1 MRRSGRAGLIRR
13 RLRHAYAPTRRCAT
27 GPSKRRS
34 GVHAVAAAAL
44 RGRALLPVAHADLD
58 VAREAVDVPGA
69 CIDLLTFSSCCTWH
83 RGPGLMSVG
92 VRVATAAVRY
102 GRPVEELHEVA
113 VGMRHWGSN
122 GLIGVTPRPLIDGTT
137 GRLRYARSADFG
149 HEPHRRLGIIPPPR
163 QLACGHR
170 NLAQTC
176 SQTDAV
182 VAPGAKTPPHA
193 AHHSAAIPAAVMCA
207 PRGV

>member
-27 GPSKRRS
+27 GPSKRGSCRS
-34 GVHAVAAAAL
+34 GCRASRTRASSSRACRSRCSAGGRRRPRRLHRFVNILLMLHMAPRPGAHERRRPSRDGGGVLRPPGRGAA
-44 RGRALLPVAHADLD
+44 RGRRRD
-58 VAREAVDVPGA
+58 
-69 CIDLLTFSSCCTWH
+69 
-83 RGPGLMSVG
+83 
-92 VRVATAAVRY
+92 AA
-102 GRPVEELHEVA
+102 
-113 VGMRHWGSN
+113 WGSN

-137 GRLRYARSADFG
+137 GRLRYVRSADFG
-149 HEPHRRLGIIPPPR
+149 HKPHRRLGTIPPPR

-193 AHHSAAIPAAVMCA
+193 AHHSAAIPIAAVMCA
-207 PRGV
+207 PRGA